1 MRLALPFAIGTAFY
15 VWRDRLVLRP
25 GVLAVLV
32 ALAVL
37 GRDGPLA
44 DPLFALALAYGVF
57 LLGYLPGR
65 GLRRYN
71 RLGDYSYGTYVYA
84 FPVQQLVQHVWGPFG
99 PGVVVAL
106 ALPAT
111 LLLAVVSWRWVERP
125 ALALAR
131 GPSRRAV
138 AAGRG

>member
-1 MRLALPFAIGTAFY
+1 M
-15 VWRDRLVLRP
+15 
-25 GVLAVLV
+25 
-32 ALAVL
+32 
-37 GRDGPLA
+37 
-44 DPLFALALAYGVF
+44 F

-84 FPVQQLVQHVWGPFG
+84 FPVQQLVQHLWGPFG

-131 GPSRRAV
+131 GPGAGGRRPRAGAERPARGGSA
-138 AAGRG
+138 AAGEQERGPRPELRPGGGERAGAGERGAGGGESPAASASRATM